1 MKTRVFAEQME
12 KGVLWQVVQQ
22 NPVTNE
28 RFIVKRDLP
37 NQEAREFAEKMQA
50 AIDKD
55 KEN

>member
-28 RFIVKRDLP
+28 RFIVKQDLP
-37 NQEAREFAEKMQA
+37 KQEAREFAEKMQA

-55 KEN
+55 KE